1 MRKQGTRYSNRQRT
15 VTETRGDGCF
25 TGTNNNVDEYDED
38 IPGQRE
44 VCDGFHHRCH
54 RQPSS
59 QPPPW
64 TVSLGTPTAVATTC
78 VELQGAEYALAWQ
91 AQHQQQQEELIPTE
105 ICGMLDSC
113 YAQRQLYKAKHL
125 RGGRVKQLDC
135 SSRAFTSLAVSKEKL
150 HESS

>member
-1 MRKQGTRYSNRQRT
+1 MFKPFYINAN
-15 VTETRGDGCF
+15 
-25 TGTNNNVDEYDED
+25 TGPLD
-38 IPGQRE
+38 Q
-44 VCDGFHHRCH
+44 C
-54 RQPSS
+54 S
-59 QPPPW
+59 
-64 TVSLGTPTAVATTC
+64 C